1 MTKIRVALREECNPF
16 LLYIQLFRQKN
27 KEYLAIS

>member
-16 LLYIQLFRQKN
+16 LCTYNFSVKKQMIF
-27 KEYLAIS
+27 LAIS